1 MKTQQKDKRKM
12 LLMLPLLVLPFMAL
26 AFYGM
31 GGGSHVLNVDTKQ
44 DGLNTTLPD
53 ASFKTKDPK
62 DKLGY
67 YQQAD
72 QDSASGNGI
81 KDVADR
87 LGFSG
92 VQGDPQTVEIN
103 QKLEALNREISRPA
117 ETPTY
122 RSQPSKKTSSSD
134 MKDDTDRLEALMRNM
149 QQGKTDDP
157 ELRQLNGML
166 EKILDIQH
174 PQRIREQYINKISD
188 NGDSLFKAIP
198 AVIEESRK
206 VTQGSVIKLRLLDTV
221 ILNGQIVPKNHFIY
235 GICDITNQRLILDIK
250 NIRLGNS
257 IVPVDLSVFDM
268 DGMRGINVPEAL
280 TKDAVN
286 GGTDDALRSIQLMTM
301 DQSITTQ
308 VAGAGIDAAK
318 GLFSKKVKLVKVK
331 LKAGYKILL
340 RNNKP
345 GQIIN
350 R

>member
-12 LLMLPLLVLPFMAL
+12 LLVLPLLVLPFMAL

-31 GGGSHVLNVDTKQ
+31 GGGGHSLSENTKEV
-44 DGLNTTLPD
+44 GINTTLPD
-53 ASFKTKDPK
+53 ASFKTTDPQN
-62 DKLGY
+62 KLGY
-67 YQQAD
+67 YQQSD
-72 QDSASGNGI
+72 RDSASGNGI

-92 VQGDPQTVEIN
+92 MESDPQTVEIN
-103 QKLEALNREISRPA
+103 NKLAALNNEISRPTQA
-117 ETPTY
+117 PTY
-122 RSQPSKKTSSSD
+122 NQTSRRISESGMGSD
-134 MKDDTDRLEALMRNM
+134 VDRLESLMRNI
-149 QQGKTDDP
+149 QQGNPDDP

-174 PQRIREQYINKISD
+174 PHRIRQDYINKISD

-198 AVIEESRK
+198 AVVEESQK

-221 ILNGQIVPKNHFIY
+221 VLNGQLIPKNHFIY

-286 GGTDDALRSIQLMTM
+286 GGTDDALRNIQLMTM
-301 DQSITTQ
+301 DQSIATQ

-318 GLFSKKVKLVKVK
+318 GLFGKKIKRVKVR

-350 R
+350 H